1 MRQWKEQYFFFFL
14 FALSWQVNPKMI
26 LTLTASI
33 MYRSLQNQG
42 PYQCPGPQSA
52 LPEEEEGEEE
62 EEEED
67 FEGGVED
74 GVSKTTTW

>member
-1 MRQWKEQYFFFFL
+1 
-14 FALSWQVNPKMI
+14 MI

-42 PYQCPGPQSA
+42 PYQCPGPQDA

-62 EEEED
+62 EEEEDEED

-74 GVSKTTTW
+74 GVSKTTT

>member
-1 MRQWKEQYFFFFL
+1 
-14 FALSWQVNPKMI
+14 MI

-33 MYRSLQNQG
+33 MYWSLQKQG
-42 PYQCPGPQSA
+42 PYQSPGPEDT
-52 LPEEEEGEEE
+52 LPEEEEGEEEGEE

-74 GVSKTTTW
+74 GVSETTT

>member
-1 MRQWKEQYFFFFL
+1 
-14 FALSWQVNPKMI
+14 MI

-42 PYQCPGPQSA
+42 PYQCPGPQGA

-74 GVSKTTTW
+74 GVSKTTT

>member
-1 MRQWKEQYFFFFL
+1 
-14 FALSWQVNPKMI
+14 MI

-33 MYRSLQNQG
+33 MYWSLQKQG
-42 PYQCPGPQSA
+42 PYQSPGPQDT
-52 LPEEEEGEEE
+52 LPEEEECEEE

-74 GVSKTTTW
+74 GVSETTT